1 LAERVR
7 VTPGAIHLRDRR
19 GAFEVDLDLSGLRAP
34 TVTVDVYGYQTFEH
48 PNRHLGWWRF
58 GAPADRAR
66 LDVSVDLGGLGE
78 RSVCATGS
86 AGPLPLQQ
94 AWVNPDY
101 VVEPVQNCLVLVRE
115 EGSDEPVHEGSL
127 LLNETDRAVLA
138 RYAEHVHRVE
148 GYRPRL
154 ESAREF
160 VLVFHGSKLRQL
172 RRIFG
177 KYLPWGAL
185 VADVGAGRSL
195 FTELVEWKLW
205 SGIPYRLVCSD
216 VAVDVMAERKT
227 AFPTVRWLGA
237 DTTGLP
243 FGDGTFDALFAG
255 EILEHVADP
264 AAVLAEWAR
273 LVRPGGVLVVT
284 TPNRKRITNRVN
296 RSDTPMGPDHVSELT
311 FDEALALFSGAG
323 LQMLETCGV
332 YLELDLEWRSKGL
345 KSDLAPMRKHFPG
358 REVVL
363 KSLNLLARPFPRFAL
378 DVIYVARKP
387 A

>member
-1 LAERVR
+1 LAQRVR
-7 VTPGAIHLRDRR
+7 VIPEAIHLRDRR
-19 GAFEVDLDLSGLRAP
+19 GEFEVDLDLSGLRGP
-34 TVTVDVYGYQTFEH
+34 TVTVDVYGHHSFEH
-48 PNRHLGWWRF
+48 PDHHLGWWCF
-58 GAPADRAR
+58 LPPAEGGR

-78 RSVCATGS
+78 ATVLATGS
-86 AGPLPLQQ
+86 AGPLPLQK
-94 AWVNPDY
+94 AWVNPNY
-101 VVEPVQNCLVLVRE
+101 VVQPVQNCMILVRE
-115 EGSDEPVHEGSL
+115 EGNDQPIQEGRL

-160 VLVFHGSKLRQL
+160 VLVFHESKLRQL

-185 VADVGAGRSL
+185 VADVGAGRSM
-195 FTELVEWKLW
+195 FAELVEWKLW

-216 VAVDVMAERKT
+216 VAVDVMAERKA
-227 AFPTVRWLGA
+227 AFPNVQWLGA
-237 DTTGLP
+237 DTTSLP
-243 FGDGTFDALFAG
+243 FRTGAFDALFAG

-296 RSDTPMGPDHVSELT
+296 RADTPMGPDHVSELT
-311 FDEALALFSGAG
+311 YDEARALFAGAG
-323 LQMLETCGV
+323 LQILETCGV
-332 YLELDLEWRSKGL
+332 YLELDLEWRSKGT
-345 KSDLAPMRKHFPG
+345 KADLAPLRKHFPG
-358 REVVL
+358 RELVL
-363 KSLNLLARPFPRFAL
+363 RGLNLLGRPFPRVAL
-378 DVIYVARKP
+378 DVIYVAGKP